1 MPTIDETAVWD
12 VVAAALTPL
21 LPAGV
26 TLYRAGA
33 VPGADGNTGTLPQ
46 KFVTL
51 HLERRFLPASH
62 GARLRSR
69 SGWRMVVRAVADTTR
84 NAEALL
90 VDCSGIEDTRL
101 VVDADT
107 STPVAHETS
116 QAANADDGKF
126 SGTTAYT
133 FTL

>member
-1 MPTIDETAVWD
+1 MPTTDETAVWD

-21 LPAGV
+21 LPTGV
-26 TLYRAGA
+26 TLYRSGA
-33 VPGADGNTGTLPQ
+33 VPGADGNAGTVPQ

-90 VDCSGIEDTRL
+90 VDCSGIEDARL
-101 VVDADT
+101 VVDTDT

-116 QAANADDGKF
+116 QAAKYDDGKF

>member
-12 VVAAALTPL
+12 VVGAALSLL
-21 LPAGV
+21 LPTGV
-26 TLYRAGA
+26 ELYRSGD
-33 VPGADGNTGTLPQ
+33 VPGADGNGGTPPQ

-51 HLERRFLPASH
+51 HLERRYTPASH
-62 GARLRSR
+62 GSRLRSR
-69 SGWRMVVRAVADTTR
+69 SGWRMVVRAVADATR

-90 VDCSGIEDTRL
+90 VDCSGIEDTQF
-101 VVDADT
+101 VVGADI

-116 QAANADDGKF
+116 QAAKADDGKF